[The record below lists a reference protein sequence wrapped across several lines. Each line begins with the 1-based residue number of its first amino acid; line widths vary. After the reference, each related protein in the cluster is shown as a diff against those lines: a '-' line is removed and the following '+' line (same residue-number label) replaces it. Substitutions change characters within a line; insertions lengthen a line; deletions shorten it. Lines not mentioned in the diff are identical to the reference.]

1 MMKFNF
7 ATLPNGLKII
17 TVPLHDTPTVTVLVM
32 VETGSK
38 YETKKINGLSHFL
51 EHMCFKG
58 TEKRP
63 SALSISH
70 ELDALGAQS
79 NAFTSQEFTGY
90 YAKAHKKHFLTLLDV
105 VSDIYLNPV
114 FNEKEIEKEKGV
126 IIEEINMYQ
135 DMPQRHIYDLF
146 FELLYGDQPAG
157 WPIAGPKENILSLS
171 RKDFVDY
178 RKTHY
183 VASAT
188 TVIVAG
194 NINEEEIQ
202 AHITR
207 LFSTIP
213 TTAKGDKKSVI
224 EKQEKPEIL
233 VKHKDTDQTH
243 LVLGVRAYPINH
255 PDTPALRVLNTVLG
269 GGMSSRLFQKLR
281 EQMGVAYYARSE
293 ADFYTDHGHLAVTTG
308 VDKKR
313 VEEVLSEIL
322 RELSRL
328 KEELVPAK
336 ELEKAKDYLIG
347 TMYLEL
353 ESSDSI
359 AEFYGYQMVLRRPLQ
374 TPEEFAEKIKAVS
387 AEDVMRVAKDIITN
401 SRLNLAAIGD
411 IQSQETL
418 KEKFFLP
425 S

>member
-1 MMKFNF
+1 MKFNQT
-7 ATLPNGLKII
+7 TLPNGLKII
-17 TVPLHDTPTVTVLVM
+17 TIPLHDAPTVTVLVM

-38 YETKKINGLSHFL
+38 YETKNINGLSHFL

-58 TEKRP
+58 TKKRP
-63 SALSISH
+63 SALVISH

-90 YAKAHKKHFLTLLDV
+90 FAKAHKKHFLTLLDV

-157 WPIAGPKENILSLS
+157 WPIAGPKENIRILS
-171 RKDFVDY
+171 RKDFIDY
-178 RKTHY
+178 RAAHY
-183 VASAT
+183 VASGTA
-188 TVIVAG
+188 VIVAG
-194 NINEEEIQ
+194 NINEEETKE
-202 AHITR
+202 HIVR
-207 LFSTIP
+207 LFSAIP
-213 TTAKGDKKSVI
+213 ATPKEDKKPVV

-243 LVLGVRAYPINH
+243 LMLGVRAFPIHH
-255 PDTPALRVLNTVLG
+255 PDAPTLRVLSTILG

-293 ADFYTDHGHLAVTTG
+293 ADFYTDHGHLAITTG

-322 RELSRL
+322 QELDRL
-328 KEELVPAK
+328 KKEPVPQK
-336 ELEKAKDYLIG
+336 ELDKAKDYLVG

-359 AEFYGYQMVLRRPLQ
+359 AEYYGYQNALRRPLQ
-374 TPEEFAEKIKAVS
+374 TPEEFADKIKAVT
-387 AEDVMRVAKDIITN
+387 AEDIIRVAKDIITN
-401 SRLNLAAIGD
+401 SRLNCAVIGD
-411 IQSQETL
+411 ISSPDML
-418 KEKFFLP
+418 REKLVLP

>member
-1 MMKFNF
+1 MKFNQS
-7 ATLPNGLKII
+7 TLSSGLNII
-17 TVPLHDTPTVTVLVM
+17 TVPLHDAQTVTVLVM

-58 TEKRP
+58 TTKRP
-63 SALSISH
+63 SALHISH

-90 YAKAHKKHFLTLLDV
+90 FAKAHKQHFLTLLDV

-157 WPIAGPKENILSLS
+157 WPIAGPKENIRSLS
-171 RKDFVDY
+171 QKDFLEY
-178 RKTHY
+178 RKVHY
-183 VASAT
+183 VASGT

-194 NINEEEIQ
+194 NINEEDAVE
-202 AHITR
+202 HVTR
-207 LFSTIP
+207 LFSSIP
-213 TTAKGDKKSVI
+213 TTLKEDKKAVV
-224 EKQEKPEIL
+224 EKQEKPETLI
-233 VKHKDTDQTH
+233 KHKNTDQTH
-243 LVLGVRAYPINH
+243 LMLGLRAFSVHH
-255 PDTPALRVLNTVLG
+255 PDALVLRVLNTVLG

-281 EQMGVAYYARSE
+281 EDMGVAYYARSE
-293 ADFYTDHGHLAVTTG
+293 ADFYTDHGHLAITTG

-313 VEEVLSEIL
+313 VEEVVGEIL
-322 RELSRL
+322 QELDRLKKEPVPEREL
-328 KEELVPAK
+328 V
-336 ELEKAKDYLIG
+336 KAKDYLVG

-359 AEFYGYQMVLRRPLQ
+359 AEFYGYQMALRRPLQ
-374 TPEEFAEKIKAVS
+374 TPEEFSEKIKKVT
-387 AEDVMRVAKDIITN
+387 AEDIMRVAQNVILN
-401 SRLNLAAIGD
+401 SRLNLAVIGD
-411 IQSQETL
+411 VSSSDML
-418 KEKFFLP
+418 KKKLILP